1 MPLPLA
7 LMHRVEGR
15 AVLVIGDDEAALEPK
30 RRFVER
36 SGAVVVTDLA
46 QATAAGARLA
56 FLAYADNAEAAT
68 MAERARATGM
78 LVNVVDRPELCD
90 FTTPAVIDRD
100 PVVVAIGTG
109 GASAGLAKHL
119 RLRLEALLPPGLSS
133 LALALKGA
141 RAVLRRRF
149 PDPAAR
155 RLAID
160 AALEE
165 GGPLDPFDPAA
176 AGNVARWA
184 EGAAAPDRIEPAVI
198 QPLSDDP
205 DDLTLRQARLLGRAD
220 LVFHENGVPSAILA
234 RARADAERRLLPA
247 TPVDLERS
255 DRLSVVIRAPQPAQA
270 ASASAGASSAK

>member
-1 MPLPLA
+1 MALPLA

-15 AVLVIGDDEAALEPK
+15 VVLVMGDDKAALEPK
-30 RRFVER
+30 RRFVQR
-36 SGAVVVTDLA
+36 SGGVVMADLA
-46 QATAAGARLA
+46 QATEAGARLA
-56 FLAYADNAEAAT
+56 FLAYADDAEAAT
-68 MAERARATGM
+68 MAERARAKGM

-119 RLRLEALLPPGLSS
+119 RLRLEALLPPGLGS
-133 LALALKGA
+133 LALALEGA
-141 RAVLRRRF
+141 REVLRRRF

-184 EGAAAPDRIEPAVI
+184 EGAAAPGRIEPAVI

-220 LVFHENGVPSAILA
+220 VVFHESGVPSAILA
-234 RARADAERRLLPA
+234 RARTDAERRLLPA
-247 TPVDLERS
+247 APVELERS
-255 DRLSVVIRAPQPAQA
+255 DRLSVVIRIPRPAQA